1 MSFSFP
7 IFLRSSAIA
16 GTALVAVWALS
27 NARPIDLYQAETA
40 TRSDYAFGNNWSDLF
55 LNSSWAAGVAL
66 VVAAVVIQFGAGNR
80 AALVI
85 GAVVGLAVLAAPSV
99 VSVPTGL
106 APTTTGVAA
115 GLLLSFAVSAAG
127 SERSGVTALVLGAAS
142 ADPARREVDARLGSP
157 RDWSISLGGNPA
169 TTLVP
174 IAVLVLVGVVILA
187 TSKWLPPLPA
197 RPPLS
202 RSAAAPIAAVVI
214 WGVYVSFGDSASSPG
229 QWVAAVAVT
238 VVVVVVVALR
248 SGADGRFLFAGLA
261 VAATAVND
269 VIWSGWWLAPLALV
283 GIAAGFVMAR
293 RLPSTVAGC
302 CILAA
307 VCVSGLLWDNPV
319 STIAYA
325 AVLPA
330 AAAYSF
336 LSTPVTDRSVMT
348 LGILLPVMIA
358 VLGFSALGRRPSGVL
373 MWVTGEPIE
382 LPEAGTVIAASS
394 GAITLAALTC
404 VTAALVSFVIGRRAA
419 LAVER

>member
-1 MSFSFP
+1 MSPSLPVLARFC
-7 IFLRSSAIA
+7 AIA
-16 GTALVAVWALS
+16 GSAFVAVWALA

-40 TRSDYAFGNNWSDLF
+40 TQTETAFGNNWSDLF
-55 LNSSWAAGVAL
+55 LNASWAAGVAL
-66 VVAAVVIQFGAGNR
+66 VVTILMLWISRESRAAVV
-80 AALVI
+80 V
-85 GAVVGLAVLAAPSV
+85 GAVVGLTVLAAPSV
-99 VSVPTGL
+99 VSLPTGL

-127 SERSGVTALVLGAAS
+127 SERSGLTALVLGAAS

-157 RDWSISLGGNPA
+157 RDWSISLGGNSA

-187 TSKWLPPLPA
+187 TSKWFPPLPA

-202 RSAAAPIAAVVI
+202 RWAAAPIAAVVI

-229 QWVAAVAVT
+229 QWVAVVAVT
-238 VVVVVVVALR
+238 VVVVAVVALR
-248 SGADGRFLFAGLA
+248 SGSDGRFLCAGLA

-283 GIAAGFVMAR
+283 GIAAGFVVAR
-293 RLPSTVAGC
+293 RIPSTVAGC

-330 AAAYSF
+330 ATAYSF
-336 LSTPVTDRSVMT
+336 LSTPVTDPSVKA
-348 LGILLPVMIA
+348 LGILLPVMVA
-358 VLGFSALGRRPSGVL
+358 VLGFSALGRRPSGEL
-373 MWVTGEPIE
+373 MWVTDEPSE
-382 LPEAGTVIAASS
+382 LPSAGALIPAST
-394 GAITLAALTC
+394 GAITLAALAC
-404 VTAALVSFVIGRRAA
+404 VTAASVAFVIGRRAA
-419 LAVER
+419 RAV

>member
-1 MSFSFP
+1 M
-7 IFLRSSAIA
+7 
-16 GTALVAVWALS
+16 
-27 NARPIDLYQAETA
+27 
-40 TRSDYAFGNNWSDLF
+40 
-55 LNSSWAAGVAL
+55 
-66 VVAAVVIQFGAGNR
+66 
-80 AALVI
+80 
-85 GAVVGLAVLAAPSV
+85 
-99 VSVPTGL
+99 
-106 APTTTGVAA
+106 
-115 GLLLSFAVSAAG
+115 
-127 SERSGVTALVLGAAS
+127 
-142 ADPARREVDARLGSP
+142 
-157 RDWSISLGGNPA
+157 
-169 TTLVP
+169 
-174 IAVLVLVGVVILA
+174 LVLVGVVILA

-238 VVVVVVVALR
+238 VVVVAVVALR
-248 SGADGRFLFAGLA
+248 SGADGRFLCAGLA

-269 VIWSGWWLAPLALV
+269 VIWSGWWLGPLALV

-419 LAVER
+419 RAVER

>member
-1 MSFSFP
+1 MSLSLPVLARFCA
-7 IFLRSSAIA
+7 IVGSAF
-16 GTALVAVWALS
+16 VAVWALA

-40 TRSDYAFGNNWSDLF
+40 TQTATAFGNNWSDLF
-55 LNSSWAAGVAL
+55 LNASWAAGVAL
-66 VVAAVVIQFGAGNR
+66 VVTFSMLWVSRESR
-80 AALVI
+80 AALVV
-85 GAVVGLAVLAAPSV
+85 GAVAGLVLLAAPSA
-99 VSVPTGL
+99 VSVPTGI

-127 SERSGVTALVLGAAS
+127 SERSCLTALVLGAAS
-142 ADPARREVDARLGSP
+142 ADLARREVDARLGSP
-157 RDWSISLGGNPA
+157 RDWSISLGGNSA

-174 IAVLVLVGVVILA
+174 IAVLVLVGVVFLA

-238 VVVVVVVALR
+238 VVVVAVVALR
-248 SGADGRFLFAGLA
+248 SGADGRFLCAGLA

-293 RLPSTVAGC
+293 RIPSTVAGC
-302 CILAA
+302 CALAA
-307 VCVSGLLWDNPV
+307 VCVSGLFWDNTV
-319 STIAYA
+319 STIAYTA
-325 AVLPA
+325 ILPV

-336 LSTPVTDRSVMT
+336 LSTPISDPSIKA
-348 LGILLPVMIA
+348 LGILLPVMLA

-404 VTAALVSFVIGRRAA
+404 LTAAVVATVIDRRAA
-419 LAVER
+419 RTAEQ

>member
-7 IFLRSSAIA
+7 ILLRSSAIA

-27 NARPIDLYQAETA
+27 NAWPIDLYQAETA
-40 TRSDYAFGNNWSDLF
+40 TRSEYAFGNNWSDLF
-55 LNSSWAAGVAL
+55 LNPSWAAGVAL
-66 VVAAVVIQFGAGNR
+66 VVAVVAIRFSGGNR
-80 AALVI
+80 AAPVVV
-85 GAVVGLAVLAAPSV
+85 AVVGLAVLAAPSV

-127 SERSGVTALVLGAAS
+127 SERSCLTALVLGAAS
-142 ADPARREVDARLGSP
+142 ADLARREVDARLGSP
-157 RDWSISLGGNPA
+157 RDWSISLGGNYA

-197 RPPLS
+197 RPLLS

-238 VVVVVVVALR
+238 VVVVAVVALR
-248 SGADGRFLFAGLA
+248 SGADGRFLCAGLA

-269 VIWSGWWLAPLALV
+269 VIWSGWWLGPLALV

-336 LSTPVTDRSVMT
+336 LSTLVWDPSVKA
-348 LGILLPVMIA
+348 LGILLPVMVA
-358 VLGFSALGRRPSGVL
+358 VLGFSALGRRPSVAFT
-373 MWVTGEPIE
+373 WVNGEPFE
-382 LPEAGTVIAASS
+382 LPGAGAVIPASS
-394 GAITLAALTC
+394 GAIILAALTC
-404 VTAALVSFVIGRRAA
+404 VTAAVVALVVDCRAA
-419 LAVER
+419 RETER

>member
-1 MSFSFP
+1 M
-7 IFLRSSAIA
+7 
-16 GTALVAVWALS
+16 AVWALS

-40 TRSDYAFGNNWSDLF
+40 TRSEYAFGNNWSDLF

-66 VVAAVVIQFGAGNR
+66 VVAAVVIRFSGGYR
-80 AALVI
+80 AALVV

-99 VSVPTGL
+99 VSVPTGI

-127 SERSGVTALVLGAAS
+127 SERSGLTALVLGAAS

-157 RDWSISLGGNPA
+157 RDWSISLGGNYA
-169 TTLVP
+169 NTLVP
-174 IAVLVLVGVVILA
+174 IAVLVLVGVVVVA
-187 TSKWLPPLPA
+187 TSRWLPPWSA

-202 RSAAAPIAAVVI
+202 GWAAAPIAAVVI

-229 QWVAAVAVT
+229 QWVAAVVVT
-238 VVVVVVVALR
+238 VAVVAVVALR
-248 SGADGRFLFAGLA
+248 SGRDGFFLCAGLA
-261 VAATAVND
+261 VGATTIND

-283 GIAAGFVMAR
+283 GIAAGVVTAR
-293 RLPSTVAGC
+293 RIPSTVTGC
-302 CILAA
+302 CVLAA
-307 VCVSGLLWDNPV
+307 VCVSGLFWDNPV

-336 LSTPVTDRSVMT
+336 LSTPVSDPSIKA
-348 LGILLPVMIA
+348 LGILLPVMVA
-358 VLGFSALGRRPSGVL
+358 VLGFSALGRRPSGEL

-382 LPEAGTVIAASS
+382 LPGAGAVIPASS
-394 GAITLAALTC
+394 GGIVLAALTC
-404 VTAALVSFVIGRRAA
+404 VTAAVVASAIDRRTARAA
-419 LAVER
+419 ER